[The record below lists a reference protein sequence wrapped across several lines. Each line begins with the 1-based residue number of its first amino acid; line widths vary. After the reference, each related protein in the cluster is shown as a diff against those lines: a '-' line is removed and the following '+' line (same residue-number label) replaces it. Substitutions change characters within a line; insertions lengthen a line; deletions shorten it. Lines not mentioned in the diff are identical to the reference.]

1 MGWKTGL
8 SFTYESSVRTT
19 TNGGHGSEVVRVVA
33 IVDVLLQRST
43 FLGDDT
49 EDDNA
54 AKQEDEEC
62 FGCHVEGSRSIR
74 R

>member
-1 MGWKTGL
+1 MGRKTGL

-19 TNGGHGSEVVRVVA
+19 TNGGHGSEVVRVVTV
-33 IVDVLLQRST
+33 VDVLLQRST

-54 AKQEDEEC
+54 AKQDEEC
-62 FGCHVEGSRSIR
+62 FGCHVEGSKSIR